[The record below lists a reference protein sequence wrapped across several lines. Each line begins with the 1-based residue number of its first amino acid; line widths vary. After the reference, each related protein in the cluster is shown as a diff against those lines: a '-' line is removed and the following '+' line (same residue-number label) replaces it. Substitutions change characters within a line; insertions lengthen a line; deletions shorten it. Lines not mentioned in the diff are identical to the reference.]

1 MKLTV
6 ATGVL
11 AALLGVAILL
21 IAVEAARGRSNHPV
35 QIANPCVPRTL
46 PEASGLD
53 GTVQAVVLAG
63 LDRAAC
69 SLGASRE
76 AVVLSIAGSSAGGGP
91 HLTPASVTAAVRA
104 GLLGSLA
111 EAVQRGDVPSFAAP
125 LLERLIKNT
134 PIEEL
139 VRGGFSL
146 QNLFG

>member
-1 MKLTV
+1 VKLNP

-11 AALLGVAILL
+11 AVLLAGAVLL
-21 IAVEAARGRSNHPV
+21 IGVEAARGRSSHPV

-46 PEASGLD
+46 PSASGLD
-53 GTVQAVVLAG
+53 GTVQEVVLAG

-69 SLGASRE
+69 SLGVSRE

-91 HLTPASVTAAVRA
+91 HLTHSTVTAAVRA

-125 LLERLIKNT
+125 LLERLIKDT
-134 PIEEL
+134 PIEQL

-146 QNLFG
+146 QSLFG